1 MQGLNKV
8 ISTQLI
14 FDDKNEKTLGTYFSK
29 PSWRKFDI
37 LQALSSLN
45 KTPRRSCFESEISF
59 KKFLFLPRPK
69 IFFWGKTLGTIFSF
83 NIRNDAKIF
92 MWLIKLE
99 NLHGDIA
106 SVFEETFSFLLF
118 QYCCEIWDSRV
129 ETASQFKFCFNST
142 SLFHSFTQSCNLR
155 QKCGDNRLDHQKSK
169 GKNEEKQQ
177 TQ

>member
-1 MQGLNKV
+1 MQGLNEV

-14 FDDKNEKTLGTYFSK
+14 FDDKNEKTLGTYLSN

-92 MWLIKLE
+92 FVADQARK
-99 NLHGDIA
+99 
-106 SVFEETFSFLLF
+106 SPRRYCFSFWRNLL
-118 QYCCEIWDSRV
+118 
-129 ETASQFKFCFNST
+129 
-142 SLFHSFTQSCNLR
+142 LSFISILLRNLR
-155 QKCGDNRLDHQKSK
+155 FTRWNRFSV
-169 GKNEEKQQ
+169 
-177 TQ
+177 